1 MNNHFTS
8 SNIIIS
14 SIILTVV
21 YYLYYQYSQ
30 KNIENFQSLE
40 ENQLEKEKEPR
51 ITSKHIDKYIQK
63 EFSKVLK
70 IFAKEVQNTAKSMS
84 EFNHDFLLKSDYL
97 NFRNSLFTK
106 DIEKQLILVDS
117 RSIDHS
123 IAHNTS
129 DYKICL
135 DGSDTS
141 CNPTG
146 GFGVFKNVIGFRL
159 VKAVIPSTSFVVND
173 FNNKLSI
180 NIYNG
185 GTLQVNNKPIILEK
199 GAYTGFTLSHELS
212 KRINHADIG
221 NQKFLVGFINSESKL
236 KFSTEN
242 TTATKADIF
251 DLEDEIEIRD
261 RIKELTTL
269 QPNRFLIFFNGNKK
283 FEINTE
289 IDNSAYRLF
298 GFLKNQKNPSTSI
311 EYKSDNGEKAT
322 LISPH
327 NADHANHFVD
337 IVVKEIPYIACKK
350 NPRGRMVVD
359 RIPITT
365 RQGSIVEYQSPTS
378 EYFSQNYFYPISL
391 DHLSI
396 QIYQDSSEHLYDT
409 SNLDNYFEFELKM
422 LKNTKNLNHVVEKNK
437 N

>member
-1 MNNHFTS
+1 MNNHLTS

-14 SIILTVV
+14 SIILIVL

-30 KNIENFQSLE
+30 KNIENFKSLE

-123 IAHNTS
+123 KAHNTS

-135 DGSDTS
+135 DGSDKS

-173 FNNKLSI
+173 FNNKLII
-180 NIYNG
+180 NIYNNEI
-185 GTLQVNNKPIILEK
+185 GTTRDTHERILLEK
-199 GAYTGFTLSHELS
+199 GAYTGFTLSDELS
-212 KRINHADIG
+212 KKLNKIND
-221 NQKFLVGFINSESKL
+221 NFLVGFINSELKL
-236 KFSTEN
+236 NFSN
-242 TTATKADIF
+242 STTTINHIFNDPDINV
-251 DLEDEIEIRD
+251 IREK
-261 RIKELTTL
+261 IKEKNDSL

-298 GFLKNQKNPSTSI
+298 GFLKNQINPSTSI
-311 EYKSDNGEKAT
+311 EYKISNGEKAT
-322 LISPH
+322 LISYH

-365 RQGSIVEYQSPTS
+365 RLGSIVEYQSPTS

-391 DHLSI
+391 NHLSI

-409 SNLDNYFEFELKM
+409 SNLDNYFEFELTM

>member
-1 MNNHFTS
+1 MNNHLTS

-14 SIILTVV
+14 SIILIVL

-30 KNIENFQSLE
+30 KNIENFKSLE

-123 IAHNTS
+123 KAHNTS

-135 DGSDTS
+135 DGSDKS

-173 FNNKLSI
+173 FNNRLSI
-180 NIYNG
+180 NIYG
-185 GTLQVNNKPIILEK
+185 PTGIEKDKKPIILEK
-199 GAYTGFTLSHELS
+199 GAYTGFTLADELS
-212 KRINHADIG
+212 KRINHVDIG

-236 KFSTEN
+236 KFSTED
-242 TTATKADIF
+242 TSVTKSNIF
-251 DLEDEIEIRD
+251 DLESEIEIRD

-269 QPNRFLIFFNGNKK
+269 QPNRFLIFYNGDKT
-283 FEINTE
+283 FEINT
-289 IDNSAYRLF
+289 DVDDSAYRLF
-298 GFLKNQKNPSTSI
+298 GFLKKQINPSKLI
-311 EYKSDNGEKAT
+311 EYKISNGEKAT

-365 RQGSIVEYQSPTS
+365 RLGSIVEYQSPTS

-391 DHLSI
+391 NHLSI

-409 SNLDNYFEFELKM
+409 SNLDNYFEFELTM